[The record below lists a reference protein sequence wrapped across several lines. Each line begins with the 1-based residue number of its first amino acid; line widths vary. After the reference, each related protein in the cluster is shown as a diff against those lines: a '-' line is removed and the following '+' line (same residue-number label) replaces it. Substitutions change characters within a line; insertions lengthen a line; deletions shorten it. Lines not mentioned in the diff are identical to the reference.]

1 MIEKNSKVHLHL
13 LHREPEKPEPIR
25 ADSCSLCRYAAI
37 QDDGKSY
44 LCHRNPPQMLAVPGQ
59 DYTGR
64 MMIKLQGVFPAVDKT
79 CWCGMFHVKQGEN

>member
-1 MIEKNSKVHLHL
+1 MSEKNSKVHL

-37 QDDGKSY
+37 QDDGNSY
-44 LCHRNPPQMLAVPGQ
+44 LCHRNPPQMLVVPGQ

-64 MMIKLQGVFPAVDKT
+64 MMIKLQGVFPVVDKT